1 MKNEEDDEVGT
12 FCWLIIKR
20 QEENITTLLSYLT
33 QKQIPDD
40 TVKKMYIKSPEI
52 LTLLQLNTT

>member
-1 MKNEEDDEVGT
+1 MKNEEDNEVGT

-40 TVKKMYIKSPEI
+40 IVKKCI
-52 LTLLQLNTT
+52 